1 MRNNLRKGN
10 VEMQRKKVRSA
21 GRLGRQAFVP
31 GGLFLRLCGCA
42 VFVIQERSMAGNL
55 SRMGLFS
62 RVIYASSSRR
72 WMCSKGL
79 DMGCCLATGL
89 GMSTMK
95 SLRRQSPCY
104 GCMDVWMYGTN
115 KRRRSDM
122 CVVSS
127 WVGMVGIAHPERLE
141 WTNAYISFSLFP
153 RQRLRRMRMMV
164 IARRVRNLVVHI
176 LAYWHTYII
185 HHPSIH
191 PSIHPSLPPSLHPST
206 ILPLLSPP
214 IRLHT
219 PNPPLKK
226 FPHQASN
233 T

>member
-1 MRNNLRKGN
+1 
-10 VEMQRKKVRSA
+10 MQDVWVDKHLSQEDYFCGFAV
-21 GRLGRQAFVP
+21 V
-31 GGLFLRLCGCA
+31 RLCGCV
-42 VFVIQERSMAGNL
+42 VFVIQERSMTGNL

-127 WVGMVGIAHPERLE
+127 WVGVVGIAHPERLE

-176 LAYWHTYII
+176 LAYRHTDIHTSYII

-191 PSIHPSLPPSLHPST
+191 PY
-206 ILPLLSPP
+206 
-214 IRLHT
+214 IRR
-219 PNPPLKK
+219 
-226 FPHQASN
+226 
-233 T
+233 